1 MDNESLQVNTLL
13 KQMDQVVM
21 FTVLRDL
28 DESDNVRKVEKRF
41 EEQISDLSATIH
53 RIQVFE
59 LLLNIAPQI

>member
-41 EEQISDLSATIH
+41 EEQISDLSATVH

-59 LLLNIAPQI
+59 LLLNISPQI